1 MAKRLDDHPELDWA
15 PAAVALWWSA
25 TLVLNVRG

>member
-15 PAAVALWWSA
+15 LAAVAPWWSA
-25 TLVLNVRG
+25 TPVLSVRG